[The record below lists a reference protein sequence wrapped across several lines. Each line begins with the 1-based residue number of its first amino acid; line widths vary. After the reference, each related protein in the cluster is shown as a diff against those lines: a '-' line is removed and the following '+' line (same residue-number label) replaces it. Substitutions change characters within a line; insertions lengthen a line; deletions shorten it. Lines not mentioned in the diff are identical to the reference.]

1 MMQDVDTN
9 QDIGNDKQEDTRE
22 STLSTD
28 IEDKASY
35 NLEVLLLGQAHLDKS
50 LQTLGVL
57 QWTKWSCA
65 NIVIAFP
72 LLTNSRNPAVAIA
85 PPLLKPRKLT
95 LLNKVYK
102 SDHPPP
108 TKMLLLP

>member
-57 QWTKWSCA
+57 Q
-65 NIVIAFP
+65 
-72 LLTNSRNPAVAIA
+72 
-85 PPLLKPRKLT
+85 
-95 LLNKVYK
+95 
-102 SDHPPP
+102 
-108 TKMLLLP
+108 